1 MAGETWTIK
10 RCLDWTRGYLE
21 RKGDDKARLA
31 AEWLLTAATG
41 LSRIELYMSFDR
53 PLSPAELE
61 KLHAMIERRASGEPL
76 QYVTGETSFRQIDV
90 ACAPGVLI
98 PRPETEL
105 LVEEVLA
112 FLDDEVLGHEDLPR
126 ERTVIPWNE
135 EVEEKRAEEKRAR
148 EETASEAAAPEPR
161 YPEAEVF
168 GASGTQESDEVASL
182 EAFDAENAS
191 DQCAGESEAQDGGV
205 AAGPA
210 RARVLD
216 VGCGTGCIGL
226 SLAAERPGRVAVLA
240 IDIAPEACA
249 LTKKNR
255 DALSLAGSVAIRQ
268 GDLLDP
274 VRPAEEGTFDVL
286 VSNPPYIP
294 QDVLAKLP
302 REVAD
307 FEPSLALDGG
317 PDGLD
322 VYRRLLKGAAR
333 VLRPGGLLACEL
345 HETTLDDAALL
356 AQEAGFVQVRIVRD
370 LTNRP
375 RFVLAQTPEGANGR
389 L

>member
-1 MAGETWTIK
+1 MTGETWTIK

-53 PLSPAELE
+53 PLAPAELE
-61 KLHAMIERRASGEPL
+61 KLHDMIERRAAGEPL

-112 FLDDEVLGHEDLPR
+112 FLDNEVLGREDLPR
-126 ERTVIPWNE
+126 ERTVIPWND
-135 EVEEKRAEEKRAR
+135 EVEEKRAEELRTR
-148 EETASEAAAPEPR
+148 EEAAQEAAVPEPR

-168 GASGTQESDEVASL
+168 GSSGTQESDEAADF
-182 EAFDAENAS
+182 EPPDTENAS
-191 DQCAGESEAQDGGV
+191 DRRADEPKAQEGGV
-205 AAGPA
+205 SAEPA

-226 SLAAERPGRVAVLA
+226 ALAAERPGRVAVLA
-240 IDIAPEACA
+240 VDIAPEACA

-294 QDVLAKLP
+294 QDVLEGLP

-322 VYRRLLKGAAR
+322 VYRRLLEGATR

-356 AQEAGFVQVRIVRD
+356 AQEAGFAQVRIVRD

-375 RFVLAQTPEGANGR
+375 RFVLARIPEGVNGR

>member
-53 PLSPAELE
+53 PLAPAELE
-61 KLHAMIERRASGEPL
+61 KLHAMIERRAAGEPL

-112 FLDDEVLGHEDLPR
+112 FLDEEVLGREDPPR
-126 ERTVIPWNE
+126 ERTVIPWND
-135 EVEEKRAEEKRAR
+135 EVEEKRIEELRAR
-148 EETASEAAAPEPR
+148 EQAASEPTAPEPR
-161 YPEAEVF
+161 YPEAEVY
-168 GASGTQESDEVASL
+168 GASGTQEDGDGALSEPPDAHEAPEQRAEPEARGDDAS
-182 EAFDAENAS
+182 ADP
-191 DQCAGESEAQDGGV
+191 V
-205 AAGPA
+205 

-216 VGCGTGCIGL
+216 IGCGTGCIGL

-240 IDIAPEACA
+240 VDIAPEACA

-322 VYRRLLKGAAR
+322 VYRRLLGGAAR
-333 VLRPGGLLACEL
+333 ILKPGGLFACEL

-356 AQEAGFVQVRIVRD
+356 AREAGFAQVRIVRD

-375 RFVLAQTPEGANGR
+375 RFVLARTSEGVNGR